1 MVEEKSKGRSV
12 APVMEECNMNHNST
26 LGLFCEERANID
38 LTLVTNSGLFV
49 FSVLFAELS

>member
-26 LGLFCEERANID
+26 LGLFCEERTNID
-38 LTLVTNSGLFV
+38 LTLVTNSGLLV